1 MLLLS
6 SISNL
11 TKKEVFLKVKEH
23 LLLQNKQSWLPDH
36 SGCAYLGE
44 GGLKC
49 AVGCLMTEEE
59 LNSLTDEDQIKVVAT
74 MIKFGKMDETHK
86 ILLGRLQ
93 GIHDS
98 YSPDNWE
105 SVLNSFEK
113 YQLDKII

>member
-59 LNSLTDEDQIKVVAT
+59 LNSLTDEDQIKEIHAL
-74 MIKFGKMDETHK
+74 IDLGKMDKTHQA
-86 ILLGRLQ
+86 LLSRLQ
-93 GIHDS
+93 EIHDM
-98 YSPDNWE
+98 
-105 SVLNSFEK
+105 VLPSSWGEALDRFEK
-113 YQLDKII
+113 YQLDQV

>member
-23 LLLQNKQSWLPDH
+23 LLLQKERSWLPDH

-59 LNSLTDEDQIKVVAT
+59 LNNLTHEDQTREVHKLIRLD
-74 MIKFGKMDETHK
+74 KMDKTHQ
-86 ILLGRLQ
+86 ILLSRLQ
-93 GIHDS
+93 EIHDLRQ
-98 YSPDNWE
+98 PHEWE
-105 SVLNSFEK
+105 DILERFEK
-113 YQLDKII
+113 YHLDQI